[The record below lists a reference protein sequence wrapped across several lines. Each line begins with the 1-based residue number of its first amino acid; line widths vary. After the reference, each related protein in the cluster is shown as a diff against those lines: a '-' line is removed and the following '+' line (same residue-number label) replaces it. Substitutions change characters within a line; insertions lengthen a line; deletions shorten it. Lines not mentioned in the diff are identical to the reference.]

1 MELRILKY
9 FLTVAR
15 EENIT
20 KAANL
25 LHVTQPT
32 LSRQLMQLED
42 ELGVKLFYRSKHRI
56 TLTDEGLI
64 LKRRAQEI
72 TELAERTTREV
83 SRSSENLMGE
93 IAIGCAEA
101 SSISVL
107 AGLMNYFRQKYPLVH
122 YTLYS
127 GIADDIKERIE
138 NGLLDIAFL
147 TEPVDISKYGFVRLP
162 HKEEWGVLIRKDS
175 PLAEKQAV
183 MPQDLLGIPLLM
195 PKRDLVKNELA
206 SWFGSLNDRMDFAV
220 NYTMLMN
227 AAVMVH
233 SGFGAALCL
242 NMGTDFYDDLRFVP
256 LAPPLATGCVLA
268 WKKSQRQAPAVE
280 EFISSA
286 HSYVLG
292 ISGN

>member
-1 MELRILKY
+1 M
-9 FLTVAR
+9 
-15 EENIT
+15 
-20 KAANL
+20 
-25 LHVTQPT
+25 
-32 LSRQLMQLED
+32 
-42 ELGVKLFYRSKHRI
+42 
-56 TLTDEGLI
+56 
-64 LKRRAQEI
+64 
-72 TELAERTTREV
+72 
-83 SRSSENLMGE
+83 
-93 IAIGCAEA
+93 
-101 SSISVL
+101 
-107 AGLMNYFRQKYPLVH
+107 H

-242 NMGTDFYDDLRFVP
+242 NMDTDFYGDLRFVP

>member
-20 KAANL
+20 RAANL

-42 ELGVKLFYRSKHRI
+42 ELGVKLFCRSKHRI
-56 TLTDEGLI
+56 TLTDEGLL

-206 SWFGSLNDRMDFAV
+206 SW
-220 NYTMLMN
+220 YTMLMN

>member
-1 MELRILKY
+1 M
-9 FLTVAR
+9 
-15 EENIT
+15 
-20 KAANL
+20 
-25 LHVTQPT
+25 
-32 LSRQLMQLED
+32 
-42 ELGVKLFYRSKHRI
+42 
-56 TLTDEGLI
+56 
-64 LKRRAQEI
+64 
-72 TELAERTTREV
+72 
-83 SRSSENLMGE
+83 
-93 IAIGCAEA
+93 
-101 SSISVL
+101 
-107 AGLMNYFRQKYPLVH
+107 
-122 YTLYS
+122 
-127 GIADDIKERIE
+127 
-138 NGLLDIAFL
+138 
-147 TEPVDISKYGFVRLP
+147 
-162 HKEEWGVLIRKDS
+162 GVLIRKDS

-183 MPQDLLGIPLLM
+183 IPQDLLGIPLLM
-195 PKRDLVKNELA
+195 PKRDLIKNELA

>member
-42 ELGVKLFYRSKHRI
+42 ELGVKLFCRSKHRI
-56 TLTDEGLI
+56 TLTDEGLL

-107 AGLMNYFRQKYPLVH
+107 LVH

-127 GIADDIKERIE
+127 GIADDIKECIE

-206 SWFGSLNDRMDFAV
+206 SWFGSLNDKMDFAV

-242 NMGTDFYDDLRFVP
+242 NMGTDFYRNGTQRLWCGAVP
-256 LAPPLATGCVLA
+256 
-268 WKKSQRQAPAVE
+268 
-280 EFISSA
+280 
-286 HSYVLG
+286 
-292 ISGN
+292 